1 MRILVHLQP
10 KFPETVE
17 GEFFKFSEKPQHYI
31 ADTLFNTST
40 IKIVQFQVVATTL
53 GVHLYLMVD
62 VERREEK

>member
-10 KFPETVE
+10 KFPETVQ

-31 ADTLFNTST
+31 ADTLFDITT
-40 IKIVQFQVVATTL
+40 TKIAQFQVVATMH